1 MMLSIPVIPETK
13 NYWLVRTN
21 GGRYYNEYKH
31 EGFIGIN
38 WNNISIPDIEN
49 LSYDELSSKIK
60 KEYPE
65 KKKPGRATSQLR
77 IFNSLIKK
85 GDAVVITNYASNQFL
100 IGEVL
105 EDTAFSVIVDEK
117 RMEENPKLCAYE
129 KRKKVKWLKEVHKW
143 DVDRPMF
150 KLLQHARNTINDAN
164 AYADIIES
172 LLHDFFIKGENAYFS
187 LKVKRE
193 SNIPANDFFKM
204 GSEILDLIDEFGKYK
219 KDSSISSEGIITK
232 VNVNSEGNAKF
243 IGPMVKVATAAYI
256 VVICLTGGGFTVPVP
271 EIMGGGEVDLQTNG
285 LLKEVSD
292 FLDAKQE
299 REQRDLLLSQYMDHL
314 EIEAPDEL
322 KGLLEA
328 VENHSSDNT
337 SE

>member
-1 MMLSIPVIPETK
+1 MLNIPVIPESK

-21 GGRYYNEYKH
+21 GGKYYSEYKYD
-31 EGFIGIN
+31 GFIGIN
-38 WNNISIPDIEN
+38 WNAISIQDIKN
-49 LSYDELSSKIK
+49 LSYNELSAKIK
-60 KEYPE
+60 EDYPD

-77 IFNSLIKK
+77 IFDSLIKK
-85 GDAVVITNYASNQFL
+85 GDAVVITNYASNKFL

-105 EDTAFSVIVDEK
+105 EDTVFSVTIDEK
-117 RMEENPKLCAYE
+117 KLEENPKLCVYE
-129 KRKKVKWLKEVHKW
+129 KRKKVRWIKEVHKW
-143 DVDRPMF
+143 DVDKPMF

-164 AYADIIES
+164 AYGDIIES
-172 LLHDFFIKGENAYFS
+172 LLHDFFVKGENAYFS

-219 KDSSISSEGIITK
+219 KDTSISSEGIITK

-243 IGPMVKVATAAYI
+243 IGPVLKVAAAAYI
-256 VVICLTGGGFTVPVP
+256 VVICLTGGGFTFTLP
-271 EIMGGGEVDLQTNG
+271 EAVGGAEIDLHTNG
-285 LLKEVSD
+285 LLREVSD

-299 REQRDLLLSQYMDHL
+299 REQRDLLLSKYMDHL

-328 VENHSSDNT
+328 VENQSSDNS